1 MTGSRM
7 TRALLASAVVMDA
20 AGWDVR
26 RAGGLRAGAGVLL
39 GRAAVHRGVGGRVA
53 PRLTAGPPPS
63 LRFPSKEVPMGFIL
77 ALSFA
82 FLFGVGLGLMRR

>member
-1 MTGSRM
+1 MR
-7 TRALLASAVVMDA
+7 
-20 AGWDVR
+20 
-26 RAGGLRAGAGVLL
+26 
-39 GRAAVHRGVGGRVA
+39 
-53 PRLTAGPPPS
+53 PGPPPS